1 MNFKYTGKTKFFV
14 QQKSQD
20 GEVDLSV
27 NTGNQIV
34 EMMGYRDCTGCE
46 FEVYAADEF
55 GEAVKLEYIPS
66 VKAPY
71 NRHVF
76 INPNNGEVVIEGYST
91 EH

>member
-1 MNFKYTGKTKFFV
+1 MNRRYDSTTKFFV
-14 QQKSQD
+14 QQKSPD
-20 GEVDLSV
+20 GEVSLSV
-27 NTGNQIV
+27 NTGGQIV

-46 FEVYAADEF
+46 FAVYVADEF
-55 GEAVKLEYIPS
+55 GEAVKLEYIPR

-76 INPNNGEVVIEGYST
+76 VNPNNGEVVIEGYST